1 MTDIEEIFNDAAE
14 KLFNRIGRDAVY
26 QPVTGDPV
34 SCKVVIERD
43 VDLEPSGFS
52 AQIWGKGI
60 TIEAIL
66 AELGK
71 EPDAEET
78 FIVDEITHE
87 ILAIK
92 ENDGRFVTMVVKQ
105 TWPEYP

>member
-1 MTDIEEIFNDAAE
+1 MTDIEEIFDNAASV
-14 KLFNRIGRDAVY
+14 LFNRIGRDAVY

-66 AELGK
+66 SELGK

-78 FIVDEITHE
+78 FTVDGITYTV
-87 ILAIK
+87 LTVK
-92 ENDGRFVTMVVKQ
+92 ENDGRFVIIIVK
-105 TWPEYP
+105 